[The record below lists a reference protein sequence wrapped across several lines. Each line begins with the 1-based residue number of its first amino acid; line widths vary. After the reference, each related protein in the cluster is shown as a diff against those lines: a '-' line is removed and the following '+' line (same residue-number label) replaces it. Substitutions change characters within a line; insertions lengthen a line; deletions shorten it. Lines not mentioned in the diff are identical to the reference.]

1 MKGSEFCLKI
11 SFVNRKKIAIGFKI
25 HIISYTLVLA
35 VWKNPEGLA
44 RLNYVRKGQNLRS
57 YTNREF

>member
-1 MKGSEFCLKI
+1 MKGSDFRLKI
-11 SFVNRKKIAIGFKI
+11 SSANGEKIAIGFKI